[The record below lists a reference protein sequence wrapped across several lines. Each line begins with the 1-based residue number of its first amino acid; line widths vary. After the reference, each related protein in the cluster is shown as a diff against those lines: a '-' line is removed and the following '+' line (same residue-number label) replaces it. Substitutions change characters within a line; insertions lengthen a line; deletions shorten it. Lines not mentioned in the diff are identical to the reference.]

1 MLQGFRAFS
10 SLSYALSENLHT
22 SEEIA
27 MAIQNPLFYQFEVR
41 PTVEN
46 PHVDTLAGALAT
58 VIVFAEIE
66 EIGRARSSRY
76 IARHH
81 WEIVEVKR
89 GFRMGVRQ
97 ITDLQPHFR
106 ALYRQAEQFGIAAR
120 FDGWTRHE
128 HHMSPPR

>member
-1 MLQGFRAFS
+1 
-10 SLSYALSENLHT
+10 
-22 SEEIA
+22 

-81 WEIVEVKR
+81 WEIVAVKR

-97 ITDLQPHFR
+97 IADLQPHFR
-106 ALYRQAEQFGIAAR
+106 TLYRQAEQFGIAAR